1 MGKEMEELADRL
13 ESIGW
18 GLLLLLFAAV
28 SLPHGTAE
36 FVSVTVVGLA
46 MVGLNVY
53 RRLRGLEV
61 AWFSLVLGLAVS
73 IAGVAALRSVEMD
86 VFALFFVVAGVVTI
100 GAALVRPVSRATQEQ
115 PN

>member
-1 MGKEMEELADRL
+1 MGKEVGELGDRL
-13 ESIGW
+13 DSIGW
-18 GLLLLLFAAV
+18 GLLFLLFAALA
-28 SLPHGTAE
+28 LPHGTAE
-36 FVSVTVVGLA
+36 FVSVTAVGLA

-53 RRLRGLEV
+53 RRVRGLEV

-73 IAGVAALRSVEMD
+73 IAGIAALRSVEMD

-100 GAALVRPVSRATQEQ
+100 GSALVRPVTRATQEQ